1 MTAIRSK
8 LQLATRELQT
18 LVDVPG
24 DWRAHAG
31 RIVSRSRV
39 ALQKANCVRE
49 AVVLLPLCD
58 SADPSEAIEAL
69 SEVVAR
75 INTPR

>member
-1 MTAIRSK
+1 MSAITSK
-8 LQLATRELQT
+8 LDLATRELQT

-31 RIVSRSRV
+31 RIVARSRV

-49 AVVLLPLCD
+49 AVVLLPYCE
-58 SADPSEAIEAL
+58 SADPSEAIEAI
-69 SEVVAR
+69 SEVAAR